1 MRRDQKKEAEY
12 KNFLIGEIML
22 FDPELKVEK
31 LQKLRVQTLER
42 IYDCFGQPE
51 LNRILKELK

>member
-22 FDPELKVEK
+22 FDSELKQEK
-31 LQKLRVQTLER
+31 LQKLHILSLER